1 MPDKNKNS
9 TKSGAGGKKT
19 SKANFVVS
27 KTFKIGSPDP
37 YLILMNLFMNM
48 FSMAADDM
56 GLGKTLTM
64 ISLVLKQREAAG
76 AAGKTAGKDKKKEE
90 EWLARNSESFP

>member
-1 MPDKNKNS
+1 
-9 TKSGAGGKKT
+9 
-19 SKANFVVS
+19 
-27 KTFKIGSPDP
+27 
-37 YLILMNLFMNM
+37 
-48 FSMAADDM
+48 M

-90 EWLARNSESFP
+90 EWLARNSESFY